1 MTSTETRFHAPRR
14 VLHLAPE
21 DYQVSLWWPES
32 TQLDSPAPHLYT
44 ANKESGCPCRACS
57 AVAGGQHALSRGS
70 FGAKAVEER
79 RYSYATGPLQT
90 RKRSSFP
97 LVNLL
102 LFIATVFTTLL
113 AGALFQKGLNVF
125 ANPALLAQGLP
136 FAGPLLSILL
146 AHEFGHYLASRKNGV
161 KATLPY
167 FIPAPHLF
175 GTFGAFIKM
184 QSPVTSRRALLEIGA
199 TGPIAGFAV
208 AIPVVVL
215 GLSMSEIRP
224 ATGEADIFFGTSLL
238 FSLLTRATL
247 GVTAADY
254 DIVLHPVALAGWIG
268 FFVTAINL
276 LPAGQLDGGHIL
288 YALFTRHY
296 RKVHKVLFVLLCTLG
311 ILLWYGWFVWV
322 FLIVIFGLRHPPVL
336 DQETSLDWKHKL
348 LGVVAIV
355 TLVLTFSPV
364 PFRVAG

>member
-1 MTSTETRFHAPRR
+1 MQDARGNE
-14 VLHLAPE
+14 
-21 DYQVSLWWPES
+21 Q
-32 TQLDSPAPHLYT
+32 
-44 ANKESGCPCRACS
+44 
-57 AVAGGQHALSRGS
+57 ALSRENV
-70 FGAKAVEER
+70 GATAVEEQ
-79 RYSYATGPLQT
+79 RYSYATWRPPI
-90 RKRSSFP
+90 RKRSPFP
-97 LVNLL
+97 LLNLL

-125 ANPALLAQGLP
+125 ANPVLLAHGLP

-184 QSPVTSRRALLEIGA
+184 KSPVTGRRALLEIGA

-208 AIPVVVL
+208 AIPVVVV
-215 GLSMSEIRP
+215 GLSMSEVRP
-224 ATGEADIFFGTSLL
+224 ATGERDIFFGSSLL
-238 FSLLTRATL
+238 FSLLARATL
-247 GVTAADY
+247 GVSAADH

-288 YALFTRHY
+288 YALFMRHY
-296 RKVHKVLFVLLCTLG
+296 TRVNKVLFVILCALG
-311 ILLWYGWFVWV
+311 VFLWQGWLVWV
-322 FLIVIFGLRHPPVL
+322 FLIFIFGLRHPPVL
-336 DQETSLDWKHKL
+336 DEETSLGWKHKA
-348 LGVVAIV
+348 LGVAAIV

-364 PFRVAG
+364 PFRVSM